1 MCRRFAVARARPRH
15 HLRRGHA
22 SDEALLGRGASQAPA
37 PEARPWAAE
46 AYLAAAAPS
55 PASLNYTRLQ
65 TSHGI
70 PYATLGVPEE
80 PTLFPLPS
88 LSRIFWDVVGGVF
101 SAAGLSRGFSQLS
114 GHPVFIFVIHLLFLI
129 DALYTRS
136 LRLMTAPAHAR
147 VRALARACARPP
159 GFPAPLIAGN
169 LGPLCFTCRYPL
181 RVCVK
186 HC

>member
-22 SDEALLGRGASQAPA
+22 SDEALLGLGASQAPA

-70 PYATLGVPEE
+70 PYANLGVPEE

-101 SAAGLSRGFSQLS
+101 SAARLGRGFSQLS
-114 GHPVFIFVIHLLFLI
+114 GHPVFLFVIHLLFLI

-136 LRLMTAPAHAR
+136 LRLMTAPAHAQ
-147 VRALARACARPP
+147 VRARARACARPP